1 MSVARAAGSPVDH
14 ACDHLYRRHQLSLVN
29 FARLRGCD
37 EHEAWDVVQE
47 LFLRVFRLGMV
58 LPLSSRTEEMQ
69 RTWLLRTLRWMLIN
83 HHRNRSRLKRGSAVM
98 VESLDHL
105 LEHGHDIP
113 LYETPATEHDR
124 RRTWLLIE
132 RSLERLR
139 SCSKPSLWPEIE
151 NYLCLGKAAST
162 ATARVAVHRAR
173 VRLGKFIRR
182 ENLDGEVVCRIGR
195 PAVRHVAMKSP
206 NVI

>member
-14 ACDHLYRRHQLSLVN
+14 ACDHLYRRHQVSLVN

-83 HHRNRSRLKRGSAVM
+83 LHRRRTRLRRGGGSAL
-98 VESLDHL
+98 ESLDL
-105 LEHGHDIP
+105 LTEEGREFP
-113 LYETPATEHDR
+113 AVGTPAGEYDR
-124 RRTWLLIE
+124 QWAVTV
-132 RSLERLR
+132 LERCL
-139 SCSKPSLWPEIE
+139 SHLHQTSKPDAWMAFEAGLSDSE
-151 NYLCLGKAAST
+151 ARST
-162 ATARVAVHRAR
+162 PAMRVAAHRTR
-173 VRLGKFIRR
+173 VKLRRL
-182 ENLDGEVVCRIGR
+182 IGVE
-195 PAVRHVAMKSP
+195 ACKESLLQALAA
-206 NVI
+206 